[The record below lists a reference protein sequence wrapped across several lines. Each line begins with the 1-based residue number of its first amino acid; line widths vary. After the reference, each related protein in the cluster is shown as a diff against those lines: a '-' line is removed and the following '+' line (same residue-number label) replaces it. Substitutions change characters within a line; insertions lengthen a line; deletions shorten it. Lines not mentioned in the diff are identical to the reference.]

1 MRALTLFLLSVL
13 MCAAAS
19 ASPSSVWWPA
29 WTISSSEEL
38 SGGIEYSKNGY
49 TPSFPL
55 SFLFD
60 NDPQT
65 AWVYSAKSRE
75 FYSPFHNRYAIQLK
89 PAKPISIDGLRLMNG
104 QNANRARF
112 LSNKRVTKIR
122 VTMEVGKAKIV
133 RTFALPDTMGFHNVS
148 LPRRQITSLMIE
160 FIGLKNGNGDNDLC
174 VSELQLT
181 SRGQKINMQMPRA
194 VMFFDGTEG
203 DSGALFLLRGS
214 EMLDGIARD
223 AGGGDEWS
231 RNGRYV
237 SGVAVGEVNRPDYL
251 WVADTWKGKIVRRF
265 SDRRFHY
272 YEYSPKW
279 KNNVLQLLLQSD
291 NKKIIRSFVPP
302 FDKP

>member
-1 MRALTLFLLSVL
+1 MRTLTLFMLSVL

-29 WTISSSEEL
+29 WTISSGEEL

-60 NDPQT
+60 DDPQT

-75 FYSPFHNRYAIQLK
+75 FFEPFHNRYGIQLK

-122 VTMEVGKAKIV
+122 VTMEVGKAIIV
-133 RTFALPDTMGFHNVS
+133 CTFALPDTMGFHNVS

-160 FIGLKNGNGDNDLC
+160 FIGLKNGMGDNDLC

-181 SRGQKINMQMPRA
+181 SRGQKVDMQMPRA
-194 VMFFDGTEG
+194 VMFYDGAEG
-203 DSGALFLLRGS
+203 DAGETYLLRGDT
-214 EMLDGIARD
+214 MLDGIGMD
-223 AGGGDEWS
+223 YGYTDEWS
-231 RNGRYV
+231 KDGRYV
-237 SGVAVGEVNRPDYL
+237 AGLSGDGGHQYL
-251 WVADTWKGKIVRRF
+251 WIADARQGKIVRRLYNRN
-265 SDRRFHY
+265 DL
-272 YEYSPKW
+272 EYKW
-279 KNNVLQLLLQSD
+279 QKD
-291 NKKIIRSFVPP
+291 NRLRVRQYVKQKFVPLKVVSPP
-302 FDKP
+302 FFK